1 MVYPSRAESE
11 WKSRHLMVII
21 MVVVF
26 RPGWRIKYRKATG
39 GGMRCKIHAK
49 KSKHYKMKKF
59 LIFGKKNYVS
69 RILFF

>member
-26 RPGWRIKYRKATG
+26 RPGWRIKYRKAT
-39 GGMRCKIHAK
+39 I
-49 KSKHYKMKKF
+49 
-59 LIFGKKNYVS
+59 YVYIYIYIYIYINVYISS
-69 RILFF
+69 RMAYQV